1 MMRCPYCR
9 FEWLRRLQRVCPK
22 CKAALQTTLADPP
35 QAQQPQQPA
44 DSGFATGAMLSGAL
58 APDSAPAPAACP
70 PAPAPAPTYDP
81 PSPSFDSGCS
91 TTGGDS

>member
-1 MMRCPYCR
+1 MTRCPYCG

-22 CKAALQTTLADPP
+22 CKAALQTTLADQP
-35 QAQQPQQPA
+35 QAQQPA
-44 DSGFATGAMLSGAL
+44 DSGFDATGGAL